1 MHREGPS
8 RDALMS
14 CEVCGKTEDFA
25 TCEPLLV
32 SGEVIGAALVLHP
45 QALADSER
53 GALTTSVGQA
63 APVLANLRNLALAE
77 FRAATDSL
85 TGLPNSRATRETLK
99 RMVAQASRTVSPLSA
114 LLLDLDH
121 FKQINDSFGHGRG
134 DDVLAAVGNVIPS
147 VLREG
152 DFVGRYGGEEFLI
165 LLPATGRAT
174 GPRSWRKTCAAPS
187 RRSRSP
193 AATARSRRASGSRR
207 FPTMRERQPRSCGT
221 LTAPCTRRRRTAATV
236 SRLRSRPG
244 HDPGDD
250 LTGSSA
256 RSSSIVSASSAF
268 LSGR

>member
-165 LLPATGRAT
+165 LLPATGRDGAAIVAENVRRAVETVTVAGVDRKITASIGIAAIPDDAGEAT
-174 GPRSWRKTCAAPS
+174 TLVRHADRALYTAKANGRNRVEVAEP
-187 RRSRSP
+187 
-193 AATARSRRASGSRR
+193 ARS
-207 FPTMRERQPRSCGT
+207 
-221 LTAPCTRRRRTAATV
+221 
-236 SRLRSRPG
+236 
-244 HDPGDD
+244 
-250 LTGSSA
+250 
-256 RSSSIVSASSAF
+256 
-268 LSGR
+268 